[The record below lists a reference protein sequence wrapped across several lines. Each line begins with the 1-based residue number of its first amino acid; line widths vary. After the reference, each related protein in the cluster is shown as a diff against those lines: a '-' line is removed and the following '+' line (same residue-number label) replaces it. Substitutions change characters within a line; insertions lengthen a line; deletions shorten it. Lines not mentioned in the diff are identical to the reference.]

1 MNFMEELCIET
12 IESTDS
18 QSGKVMT
25 NKREKREKTFR
36 IFVIITTTH
45 HIQTTS

>member
-1 MNFMEELCIET
+1 MEELCIET

-25 NKREKREKTFR
+25 NKREKREKAFR